1 MLSFI
6 TLINAL
12 GIFMY
17 RMTYNHTGVTG
28 CSARGIAKRE
38 SVEELHALAKQLKES
53 ICNIHIE
60 KIEDERQKYIPLEI
74 FANMKE
80 RE

>member
-1 MLSFI
+1 
-6 TLINAL
+6 
-12 GIFMY
+12 MY

-38 SVEELHALAKQLKES
+38 SEEELKQLAEELKDS

-60 KIEDERQKYIPLEI
+60 KVKDDMDKHLPMNLFE
-74 FANMKE
+74 NMKE
-80 RE
+80 LR